1 MKLALDAMGGDY
13 APQEIVLGG
22 LDALNQ
28 HDFLEKIYFRP
39 IIITFLSCFLVG
51 NQYLCMLCVEYPY
64 CWWPF
69 WPF

>member
-28 HDFLEKIYFRP
+28 YDFMEKLY
-39 IIITFLSCFLVG
+39 LVAFA
-51 NQYLCMLCVEYPY
+51 LLIV
-64 CWWPF
+64 
-69 WPF
+69 